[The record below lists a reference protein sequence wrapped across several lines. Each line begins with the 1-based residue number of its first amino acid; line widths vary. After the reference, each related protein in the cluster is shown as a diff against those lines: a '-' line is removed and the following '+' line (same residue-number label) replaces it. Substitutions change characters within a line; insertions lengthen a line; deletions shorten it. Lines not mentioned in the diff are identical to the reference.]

1 MTKYQKRRKH
11 HGRKLTVIGIA
22 ILSVALLC
30 VMGIFIYEFYLKS
43 QIPEVLRNS
52 DSNEKYSSVLESNDN
67 YIIAAHFPSLDNETI
82 GSSISD
88 TISGYITDFKTTYQD
103 YTADTKADRMILS
116 VDFDIY
122 RVDGQYESIV
132 INKAI
137 SNDVDKLNYQT
148 VMTLTYDVNSGI
160 ITDLSDLFKDGY
172 LKRIAALLRHELKS
186 NDSYEHVISNVS
198 FYRNTLADEANF
210 KLFALDNDQLVIFYD
225 SAKVIE
231 NSDSTIA
238 IKLDLNS
245 LAYYLFNPIKA
256 DTSVIEPST
265 TDNTYL
271 RYIDPDKPM
280 VALTFDDGPYTLT
293 TGKIIDV
300 LARYHSAAT
309 FFMVGNRIAT
319 YSDTVIEVLKR
330 GNEIGNH
337 SYTHKYNLSK
347 LSFED
352 LKTELDNV
360 QTTLNKYVTDY
371 KITLLR
377 PTYGAI
383 SESLKENCDYILIN
397 WSVDPKDWKWRN
409 SEIIYDNVIN
419 KVHNGD
425 IVLMHDI
432 YMSTAE
438 AVENIVP
445 KLIDMGY
452 QLVTV
457 SELLEY
463 NDIKPLNGQLYYSV
477 SKN

>member
-1 MTKYQKRRKH
+1 MDKDDKRQTHR
-11 HGRKLTVIGIA
+11 GRKLLLIVI
-22 ILSVALLC
+22 SVLTIALLTA
-30 VMGIFIYEFYLKS
+30 MGIFIYESYEKS
-43 QIPEVLRNS
+43 EVPEVLRVSNS
-52 DSNEKYSSVLESNDN
+52 KEPYSSILESEDN
-67 YIIAAHFPSLDNETI
+67 YIIATHFPSLDNEKI
-82 GSSISD
+82 SSFISD
-88 TISGYITDFKTTYQD
+88 TISGYITDFQTTYQD
-103 YTADTKADRMILS
+103 YLADSQTDRMILS

-132 INKAI
+132 INRAI

-148 VMTLTYDVNSGI
+148 VMTITYDVNTGEV
-160 ITDLSDLFKDGY
+160 LNLGNLFKDGY
-172 LKRIAALLRHELKS
+172 LKQIAALVRHELKS
-186 NDSYEHVISNVS
+186 NDSYEHVISNIN

-352 LKTELDNV
+352 LRTELDNV

-383 SESLKENCDYILIN
+383 SESLKENCNYILIN